1 MPDAGP
7 SITMT
12 AEEMHSAISA
22 IIDKRSTAASQSPYD
37 RMVCVGA
44 VSEARR
50 VFDGIPVQGTADEY
64 GDAVLSAIGKA
75 QQDYYDPDG
84 EYTSGKSSIGDIYLD
99 ISFLLKGRSI
109 NLKASCT

>member
-1 MPDAGP
+1 M
-7 SITMT
+7 TTT
-12 AEEMHSAISA
+12 AEEIRSAISN
-22 IIDKRSTAASQSPYD
+22 IIDQRSAAASQSPYD

-50 VFDGIPVQGTADEY
+50 VFGGVPVQGTADQY
-64 GDAVLSAIGKA
+64 GEAVLSAIGKA

-99 ISFLLKGRSI
+99 ISLLLKG
-109 NLKASCT
+109 

>member
-1 MPDAGP
+1 MT
-7 SITMT
+7 IT
-12 AEEMHSAISA
+12 AEEMQSAIA
-22 IIDKRSTAASQSPYD
+22 DIIDKRSAAASQSEYD

-50 VFDGIPVQGTADEY
+50 VFDGIPVQGTADQY
-64 GDAVLSAIGKA
+64 GEAVLSAIGKA

-99 ISFLLKGRSI
+99 ISLLLKD
-109 NLKASCT
+109 